1 MNVLD
6 EFKNYKRK
14 FMQNMNE
21 KLKNLKVEE
30 IKFISTNTFFNDRFN
45 EYLFIRDKTKKSKKI
60 RYENNC
66 D

>member
-1 MNVLD
+1 
-6 EFKNYKRK
+6 
-14 FMQNMNE
+14 MNE

-60 RYENNC
+60 EYENNC

>member
-1 MNVLD
+1 
-6 EFKNYKRK
+6 
-14 FMQNMNE
+14 MNE

-30 IKFISTNTFFNDRFN
+30 IKFTSTNTFFNDRFN

>member
-14 FMQNMNE
+14 FIQNMNE

-30 IKFISTNTFFNDRFN
+30 IKFTSTNTFFNDKFN
-45 EYLFIRDKTKKSKKI
+45 EYLFIKDETKTKRKVG
-60 RYENNC
+60 YESDSN
-66 D
+66 

>member
-6 EFKNYKRK
+6 ELKNYKRK

-30 IKFISTNTFFNDRFN
+30 IKFTSTNTFFNDKFN
-45 EYLFIRDKTKKSKKI
+45 EYLFIRENQKKSKKI
-60 RYENNC
+60 GYENNC

>member
-30 IKFISTNTFFNDRFN
+30 IKFTSTNTFFNDKFN
-45 EYLFIRDKTKKSKKI
+45 EYLFIKDETKKSKKI
-60 RYENNC
+60 GYENNC

>member
-21 KLKNLKVEE
+21 KLKNLKVETR
-30 IKFISTNTFFNDRFN
+30 S
-45 EYLFIRDKTKKSKKI
+45 
-60 RYENNC
+60 
-66 D
+66 

>member
-6 EFKNYKRK
+6 EFKNY
-14 FMQNMNE
+14 N
-21 KLKNLKVEE
+21 
-30 IKFISTNTFFNDRFN
+30 RFN

>member
-1 MNVLD
+1 MSVLD
-6 EFKNYKRK
+6 KFKEN
-14 FMQNMNE
+14 N
-21 KLKNLKVEE
+21 KVEE

-60 RYENNC
+60 EYENNC

>member
-1 MNVLD
+1 
-6 EFKNYKRK
+6 
-14 FMQNMNE
+14 MNE

-30 IKFISTNTFFNDRFN
+30 IKFISTNTFFNNRFN

-60 RYENNC
+60 EYENNC

>member
-6 EFKNYKRK
+6 K
-14 FMQNMNE
+14 F
-21 KLKNLKVEE
+21 KNLKVEE
-30 IKFISTNTFFNDRFN
+30 IKFTSTNTFFNNRFN

-60 RYENNC
+60 EYENNC

>member
-6 EFKNYKRK
+6 EFKNYKRE

-60 RYENNC
+60 GYENNC
-66 D
+66 N

>member
-14 FMQNMNE
+14 FIQNMNE

-30 IKFISTNTFFNDRFN
+30 IKFTSTR
-45 EYLFIRDKTKKSKKI
+45 RKVG
-60 RYENNC
+60 YESDSN
-66 D
+66 

>member
-14 FMQNMNE
+14 FIQNMNE

-30 IKFISTNTFFNDRFN
+30 IKFTSTNTFFNDKFN
-45 EYLFIRDKTKKSKKI
+45 EYLFIKDETKKSKKI
-60 RYENNC
+60 GYENNC

>member
-14 FMQNMNE
+14 FMQNINE
-21 KLKNLKVEE
+21 KLKDLKVEE

-45 EYLFIRDKTKKSKKI
+45 EYLFIRDITKKSKKI
-60 RYENNC
+60 GYENNC